1 MAHQRTIVLV
11 AFVAALLIGVG
22 GPTQASAGGEEEAAR
37 QLQLAEEDLTSG
49 NFERAA
55 ASAASALR
63 LDPGLLD
70 ALVVRALALQGMGRL
85 DDAAALLRAYRD
97 LRGTLP
103 VDERVEPA
111 LAEIARLQATPD
123 ATDEVPEDEEE
134 ATAPS
139 GPLTI
144 FYGPAADQ
152 AASERAYTAARP
164 FLGDKPAA
172 AILALDSV
180 LPRGDGVI
188 VVGATALECSG
199 VTLEGSLEDQLAAA
213 QAAAFELEPAAAA
226 KAADA
231 AELHLACGSGPVER
245 HALTT
250 LLSVRAVGRWF
261 AGEPEVASRLWHEMY
276 SLAPESPSDATLP
289 PAAQAFQLD
298 AKARAVEQPLLGTVQ
313 TALQDGWTA
322 WIDGSALT
330 ADEVRVPAGRRVL
343 RLVGPAGEAVG
354 TVLPLKADAIVLVG
368 TPLGF
373 REAIFELEPNPQA
386 LEWLGALLEPVVSQQ
401 GGAAALVVNVGGE
414 APTVRRFDGR
424 RSLVLTPSKG
434 RAGPGAR
441 VSGGVLSGPHPA
453 SVALLGGGLA
463 ATVVGVIVA
472 AVAHRDGVALQG
484 DVDSIATYGDRYA
497 PYEAARARERVGTG
511 LAIGG
516 GVVAAVGG
524 VTFVIPQR
532 TKAKAAAEVVER

>member
-1 MAHQRTIVLV
+1 MTQLLRPV
-11 AFVAALLIGVG
+11 LLISVVVLLTGVV
-22 GPTQASAGGEEEAAR
+22 GPTRVFAGGEEEAAR

-63 LDPGLLD
+63 LDPGLHD
-70 ALVVRALALQGMGRL
+70 ALVVRALALKGIGRL

-111 LAEIARLQATPD
+111 LADIARLQAAPD
-123 ATDEVPEDEEE
+123 ATIEVPEDEE
-134 ATAPS
+134 AAAAPS
-139 GPLTI
+139 GPLAI

-188 VVGATALECSG
+188 VVGATALDCSG

-226 KAADA
+226 QAADA

-245 HALTT
+245 DALTT

-276 SLAPESPSDATLP
+276 SLAPDSPSDATLP

-298 AKARAVEQPLLGTVQ
+298 AKARAVEAPLVGTVQ

-322 WIDGSALT
+322 WVDGTALT
-330 ADEVRVPAGRRVL
+330 ADEVQVPAGRRVL
-343 RLVGPAGEAVG
+343 RLVGPSGEAVG
-354 TVLPLKADAIVLVG
+354 TVLPLENAGAVLVG
-368 TPLGF
+368 TPQGLQ
-373 REAIFELEPNPQA
+373 EAIFEASPNPQA
-386 LEWLGALLEPVVSQQ
+386 LDWLGGLLEPLVRQQ
-401 GGAAALVVNVGGE
+401 GGTAALVVSVGAE
-414 APTVRRFDGR
+414 PPTVRRFDGT
-424 RSLVLTPSKG
+424 RSLVLTPKL

-441 VSGGVLSGPHPA
+441 VPAGTSAGPHPG

-472 AVAHRDGVALQG
+472 AVAHREGVDLYG
-484 DVDSIATYGDRYA
+484 DVDSLTAYGDSYA
-497 PYEAARARERVGTG
+497 PYQAARTRERVGAG

-516 GVVAAVGG
+516 GVVAAAGA
-524 VTFVIPQR
+524 VTFVLPR
-532 TKAKAAAEVVER
+532 TAKPKAAGEVAGR